1 MMDGTGTSALATVR
15 ADLSRRIGAIEWRAG
30 PRGVA
35 VEVDAIR
42 AIAHRHHMLPAVTVA
57 HLLEGALAR
66 GEHGALV
73 HGWLAMLRDAVASDR
88 QDEAASRAFAAA
100 CSVRF
105 AA

>member
-1 MMDGTGTSALATVR
+1 MIARDVGRTGDVK
-15 ADLSRRIGAIEWRAG
+15 ADLVRRIGAIEWRGG

-35 VEVDAIR
+35 VEVDRIR
-42 AIAHRHHMLPAVTVA
+42 AIASAHRMLPAVRVA
-57 HLLEGALAR
+57 HMLEGALAR

-73 HGWLAMLRDAVASDR
+73 HGWLAMLQEAVACER
-88 QDEAASRAFAAA
+88 QDEAASAAFAAA